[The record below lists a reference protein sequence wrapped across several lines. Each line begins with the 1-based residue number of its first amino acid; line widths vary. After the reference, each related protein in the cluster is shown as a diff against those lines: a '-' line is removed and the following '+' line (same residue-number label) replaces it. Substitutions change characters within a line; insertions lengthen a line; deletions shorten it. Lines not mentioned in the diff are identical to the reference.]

1 MMSRPEAHA
10 RTSVESV
17 VASTASESF
26 EPLTSRERLYEAER
40 HALRSHRRASWDALR
55 RDWVGMVC
63 LVLVVLLVLVAVC
76 APALAPHDPY
86 LQNLPA
92 RLTKPCAAYPLGTD
106 ELGRCVLSRLIYGC
120 RVSLSVGLASQAL
133 ALVVGFVVGA
143 GAGYLGGRVDAVA
156 SFAIQAFSSFPF
168 LLFALVVMYVL
179 GPGLQNL
186 YVALGLLMWT
196 GTARLVRG
204 EVMRLKSSE
213 YVLACVVSGGSPWR
227 VIVRHLLPNCLPLLV
242 VAATLGIPN
251 AILCEATL
259 SFLGLGVQPPM
270 ASWGQMIA
278 AAQPFVQSSTYY
290 SLAPGVAIFVTV
302 MAFNLLGDSVS
313 DAIDPRGCVRS

>member
-1 MMSRPEAHA
+1 MSRPVTRE
-10 RTSVESV
+10 RVVDDST
-17 VASTASESF
+17 VASMPITPF
-26 EPLTSRERLYEAER
+26 EALTPEERIYETER
-40 HALRSHRRASWDALR
+40 RALRSHRRASWDTFR
-55 RDWVGMVC
+55 HDWVGMAC
-63 LVLVVLLVLVAVC
+63 LALVIMLVLVALC
-76 APALAPHDPY
+76 APTLAPHDPY
-86 LQNLPA
+86 VQNLPA
-92 RLTKPCAAYPLGTD
+92 RLTEPCAAYPLGTD
-106 ELGRCVLSRLIYGC
+106 ELGRCVLSRVLYGC
-120 RVSLSVGLASQAL
+120 GVSLSVGLVSQVL
-133 ALVVGFVVGA
+133 ALVVGFVV
-143 GAGYLGGRVDAVA
+143 VA
-156 SFAIQAFSSFPF
+156 SFVIQAFSSFPF
-168 LLFALVVMYVL
+168 LLFALVVMYAL

-213 YVLACVVSGGSPWR
+213 YVLACVVAGGSPWR

-242 VAATLGIPN
+242 VTATLGIPN

-290 SLAPGVAIFVTV
+290 SLAPGAAIFITV
-302 MAFNLLGDSVS
+302 MAFNLLGDAAS
-313 DAIDPRGCVRS
+313 DAIDPRGRAGS

>member
-1 MMSRPEAHA
+1 MASRVMQTSTANGHA
-10 RTSVESV
+10 ATLVESN
-17 VASTASESF
+17 SF
-26 EPLTSRERLYEAER
+26 EPLTPEERMAGVER
-40 HALRSHRRASWDALR
+40 RTLRSHARASWDAFR
-55 RDWVGMVC
+55 RDGAGMLC
-63 LVLVVLLVLVAVC
+63 LAFVAFLVLVALC

-86 LQNLPA
+86 VQNLPA

-106 ELGRCVLSRLIYGC
+106 ELGRCVLSRVIYGC

-133 ALVVGFVVGA
+133 ALVVGFAVGA
-143 GAGYLGGRVDAVA
+143 CAGYLGGRVDAVA
-156 SFAIQAFSSFPF
+156 SFVIQVFSSFPF
-168 LLFALVVMYVL
+168 LLFALVVMYAL

-213 YVLACVVSGGSPWR
+213 YVLACEVAGGSSRR

-242 VAATLGIPN
+242 VTATLGIPN

-278 AAQPFVQSSTYY
+278 AAQPYVQSSTYY
-290 SLAPGVAIFVTV
+290 SLAPGAAIFATV
-302 MAFNLLGDSVS
+302 MAFNLLGDAVR
-313 DAIDPRGCVRS
+313 DAIDPRSHL

>member
-1 MMSRPEAHA
+1 MLEAVAAVQTVSLVDDVGTLSSHVHHMLRTDVLAGTTADTGVTIHTKALLVHDARPERQALA
-10 RTSVESV
+10 RDGLACQV
-17 VASTASESF
+17 
-26 EPLTSRERLYEAER
+26 EPLEL
-40 HALRSHRRASWDALR
+40 AS
-55 RDWVGMVC
+55 
-63 LVLVVLLVLVAVC
+63 
-76 APALAPHDPY
+76 
-86 LQNLPA
+86 
-92 RLTKPCAAYPLGTD
+92 
-106 ELGRCVLSRLIYGC
+106 C
-120 RVSLSVGLASQAL
+120 RVSLSVGLVSQAL
-133 ALVVGFVVGA
+133 ALVVGA
-143 GAGYLGGRVDAVA
+143 SSGYLGGRVDAVA
-156 SFAIQAFSSFPF
+156 SFVIQVFSSFPF

-213 YVLACVVSGGSPWR
+213 YVLACVVAGGSPWR

-242 VAATLGIPN
+242 ITATLGIPN

-290 SLAPGVAIFVTV
+290 SLALGIAIFITV
-302 MAFNLLGDSVS
+302 IAFNLLGDAVN
-313 DAIDPRGCVRS
+313 DAIDPRGRVRS

>member
-1 MMSRPEAHA
+1 MSRPVTRERVADDS
-10 RTSVESV
+10 T
-17 VASTASESF
+17 VASMPISPFES
-26 EPLTSRERLYEAER
+26 LTPEERLYETER
-40 HALRSHRRASWDALR
+40 RALRSHRRASWDAFR
-55 RDWVGMVC
+55 RDWVGMAC
-63 LVLVVLLVLVAVC
+63 LALVIMLALVALC
-76 APALAPHDPY
+76 APTLAPHDPY
-86 LQNLPA
+86 VQNLPA
-92 RLTKPCAAYPLGTD
+92 RLTKPCATYPLGTD
-106 ELGRCVLSRLIYGC
+106 ELGRCVLSRVLYGC
-120 RVSLSVGLASQAL
+120 RVSLSVGLVSQVL

-143 GAGYLGGRVDAVA
+143 SSGYLGGRVDAVA
-156 SFAIQAFSSFPF
+156 SFVIQAFSSFPF
-168 LLFALVVMYVL
+168 LLFALVVMYAL

-213 YVLACVVSGGSPWR
+213 YVLACVVAGGSPWR
-227 VIVRHLLPNCLPLLV
+227 VIVRPLLPNCLPLLV
-242 VAATLGIPN
+242 VTATLGIPN

-290 SLAPGVAIFVTV
+290 SLAPGVAIFITV
-302 MAFNLLGDSVS
+302 MAFNLLGDAAS
-313 DAIDPRGCVRS
+313 DAIDPRGRAGS

>member
-1 MMSRPEAHA
+1 MEIYHFTYVNAGVMLLGASGVTDVTIVAMHMMFGGQALEKTMRAMQLA
-10 RTSVESV
+10 QRLLQALGVV
-17 VASTASESF
+17 VAI
-26 EPLTSRERLYEAER
+26 
-40 HALRSHRRASWDALR
+40 ALITFVMLN
-55 RDWVGMVC
+55 
-63 LVLVVLLVLVAVC
+63 VVPGDPVRIMLGDC
-76 APALAPHDPY
+76 A
-86 LQNLPA
+86 
-92 RLTKPCAAYPLGTD
+92 T
-106 ELGRCVLSRLIYGC
+106 E
-120 RVSLSVGLASQAL
+120 
-133 ALVVGFVVGA
+133 
-143 GAGYLGGRVDAVA
+143 DAVA
-156 SFAIQAFSSFPF
+156 SFVIQAFSSFPF
-168 LLFALVVMYVL
+168 LLFALVVMYAL

-213 YVLACVVSGGSPWR
+213 YVLACVVAGGSPWR

-242 VAATLGIPN
+242 VTATLGIPN

-290 SLAPGVAIFVTV
+290 SLAPGAAIFITV
-302 MAFNLLGDSVS
+302 MAFNLLGDAAS
-313 DAIDPRGCVRS
+313 DAIDPRGRAGS

>member
-1 MMSRPEAHA
+1 MSRLVKYVRATDDP
-10 RTSVESV
+10 T
-17 VASTASESF
+17 VASTATISF
-26 EPLTSRERLYEAER
+26 EPLTLGERLYETER
-40 HALRSHRRASWDALR
+40 RVLMSHRRASWNAFRHDWIGMACLAL
-55 RDWVGMVC
+55 VIT
-63 LVLVVLLVLVAVC
+63 LALVALC
-76 APALAPHDPY
+76 APTLAPHDPCV
-86 LQNLPA
+86 QNLPA
-92 RLTKPCAAYPLGTD
+92 RLTKPCATYPLGTD
-106 ELGRCVLSRLIYGC
+106 ELGRCVLSRVLYGC
-120 RVSLSVGLASQAL
+120 RVSLSVGLVSQAL

-143 GAGYLGGRVDAVA
+143 SSGYLGGRVDAVA
-156 SFAIQAFSSFPF
+156 SFVIQVFSSFPF

-213 YVLACVVSGGSPWR
+213 YVLACVVAGGSPWR

-242 VAATLGIPN
+242 VTATLGIPN

-290 SLAPGVAIFVTV
+290 SLAPGVATFITV
-302 MAFNLLGDSVS
+302 MTFNLLGDAVS
-313 DAIDPRGCVRS
+313 DAIDPRGRVRS

>member
-1 MMSRPEAHA
+1 MSRPVTRERVADDS
-10 RTSVESV
+10 T
-17 VASTASESF
+17 VASMPITPF
-26 EPLTSRERLYEAER
+26 EALTPEERICETER
-40 HALRSHRRASWDALR
+40 RALRSHRRASWDTFR
-55 RDWVGMVC
+55 HDWVGMAC
-63 LVLVVLLVLVAVC
+63 LALVVM
-76 APALAPHDPY
+76 
-86 LQNLPA
+86 
-92 RLTKPCAAYPLGTD
+92 
-106 ELGRCVLSRLIYGC
+106 
-120 RVSLSVGLASQAL
+120 L

-143 GAGYLGGRVDAVA
+143 SSGYLGGRVDAVA
-156 SFAIQAFSSFPF
+156 SFVIQAFSSFPF
-168 LLFALVVMYVL
+168 LLFALVVMYAL

-213 YVLACVVSGGSPWR
+213 YVLACVVAGGSPWR

-242 VAATLGIPN
+242 VTATLGIPN

-290 SLAPGVAIFVTV
+290 SLVPGAAIFITV
-302 MAFNLLGDSVS
+302 MAFNLLGDAAS
-313 DAIDPRGCVRS
+313 DAIDPRGRAGS

>member
-1 MMSRPEAHA
+1 MSA
-10 RTSVESV
+10 RATRLPAANSPAEL
-17 VASTASESF
+17 AANGSF
-26 EPLTSRERLYEAER
+26 EPLTSQERAVGVGR
-40 HALRSHRRASWDALR
+40 RTLRSHARASWDAFR
-55 RDWVGMVC
+55 RDGVGVAC
-63 LVLVVLLVLVAVC
+63 LAFVALLVLVALF

-86 LQNLPA
+86 VQNLPA
-92 RLTKPCAAYPLGTD
+92 RLTKPCSTYPLGTD
-106 ELGRCVLSRLIYGC
+106 ELGRCVLSRVIYGC

-143 GAGYLGGRVDAVA
+143 AAGYLGGHVDAAV
-156 SFAIQAFSSFPF
+156 SFAIQIFSSFPF
-168 LLFALVVMYVL
+168 LLFALVVMYAL

-213 YVLACVVSGGSPWR
+213 YVLACVVAGGSAWR
-227 VIVRHLLPNCLPLLV
+227 VIVRHLLPNCLSLLV
-242 VAATLGIPN
+242 VTATLGIPN

-290 SLAPGVAIFVTV
+290 SLAPGVAIFASV
-302 MAFNLLGDSVS
+302 MAFNLLGDAVS
-313 DAIDPRGCVRS
+313 DAIDPRGRP